1 MASVSSQLAALCNK
15 IQGLAEPGTDMSL
28 RHVSMACICI
38 ATHNLGNAA
47 VPSRITRTRKSLP
60 LVSTLQFRVD
70 NEEYLIM
77 EGDRGFVY
85 KVHHRMTGKAFASL
99 PSTSLSRPP
108 FLVRF
113 YAIGKFPVPDQYFL
127 LMEHVGPSL
136 REVLT
141 NQRRGKPFREH
152 EVCRMMRQVMNG
164 AKEMHDRG
172 IVHRG
177 IHPENVLVVAGGGD
191 DIKIG
196 GFGQATCTSETE
208 VPPRSNT
215 MCYCTPPD
223 VLLKGQ
229 GALGSELVDSWLI
242 GCLMAE
248 LLTVKVLF
256 EATDHE
262 DESDQLHKIF
272 GVLGVPDKEAMK
284 DMKPQDLDLAR
295 EVSKWRARRRGAGK
309 LRSDSTLRKLVPSK
323 VLSNDGFEV
332 LQGLLTCNPR
342 NRLTAVAALQLPW
355 FANDD
360 SSPGTAA
367 IPKQIVTVGY

>member
-1 MASVSSQLAALCNK
+1 MEDEDDDDGSRRRGGRQRGYANFGSVANNDGDEDDDVFDTSLNALS
-15 IQGLAEPGTDMSL
+15 GVSL
-28 RHVSMACICI
+28 FALLPVIVMGATADLSI
-38 ATHNLGNAA
+38 A
-47 VPSRITRTRKSLP
+47 VEERRRWKS
-60 LVSTLQFRVD
+60 
-70 NEEYLIM
+70 
-77 EGDRGFVY
+77 
-85 KVHHRMTGKAFASL
+85 TGKIS
-99 PSTSLSRPP
+99 
-108 FLVRF
+108 
-113 YAIGKFPVPDQYFL
+113 G
-127 LMEHVGPSL
+127 
-136 REVLT
+136 
-141 NQRRGKPFREH
+141 
-152 EVCRMMRQVMNG
+152 
-164 AKEMHDRG
+164 
-172 IVHRG
+172 
-177 IHPENVLVVAGGGD
+177 
-191 DIKIG
+191 
-196 GFGQATCTSETE
+196 E
-208 VPPRSNT
+208 VPARAR
-215 MCYCTPPD
+215 
-223 VLLKGQ
+223 G
-229 GALGSELVDSWLI
+229 
-242 GCLMAE
+242 
-248 LLTVKVLF
+248 LTVKVLF